1 MNKKYLSA
9 IFLYDIIYILKERK
23 RSVIDTIKEFKPY
36 VEKFLDDINI
46 DKDYIRDLNMIDI
59 ICDKLKEDWKI
70 AQDQRL
76 GQFIVNYI
84 TSEALLFYY
93 EYDKTEQALD
103 RILNNEE

>member
-1 MNKKYLSA
+1 M
-9 IFLYDIIYILKERK
+9 
-23 RSVIDTIKEFKPY
+23 DTIEQFKPY

-103 RILNNEE
+103 RMLNNEE

>member
-1 MNKKYLSA
+1 M
-9 IFLYDIIYILKERK
+9 
-23 RSVIDTIKEFKPY
+23 DTIEEFKPY

-103 RILNNEE
+103 RMLNNEE